1 MTKFYSLLFALL
13 MSTALLAQS
22 PPQSFSYQTVI
33 RDAGF
38 NVMANQEVVLRLSI
52 LEDEPQGL
60 MVYQEKHVETTSAIG
75 LVNLFI
81 GEGNISSG
89 SFEDI
94 DWANHTYFLQVEIDF
109 DSDDT
114 FIIMGTSQL
123 RSVPYALYALN
134 AGNTD
139 AGSVGPQG
147 EQGIQGATGAQ
158 GLPGTNGIDGTDGQ
172 DGTNGTNG
180 LPGADGTNGNDGAQG
195 ETGTQGPIGDTGLQG
210 IQGET
215 GEQGLPGFPG
225 INGQDGEDGID
236 GIDAVVDYDSLANLI
251 SVDSSFAAS
260 VSGGMGGGCDIHF
273 PDALNNIQPITWSLS
288 ISNSY
293 TVPSGKNLYI
303 TSTSGNGSYGIYVN
317 GIHIH
322 IGNEIGDE
330 NYLIFSEG
338 DVLTNYANGTSN
350 YLNFNGYLADENYF
364 ANCGGGG
371 SANSASN
378 ATIDSLTQVVSNID
392 SALNALT
399 SLFVFGCTD
408 ITALNYDPSANWDDG
423 SCDYNPQVAIGDEY
437 QGGIIFHI
445 FEQGDLEYVEG
456 EFHGLIAAPMDQSS
470 ASKWGCNG
478 TNISGADGI
487 YIGTGNQNTIDIWN
501 NPCLAGNDAAE
512 ICYNLSLNG
521 YDDWFLPSKDELDK
535 LFLNLDSQGLGD
547 LYNSYY
553 WSSSEFSSNQA
564 WVRNPAGLSTGYK
577 NYSGYYVRAIRAF

>member
-1 MTKFYSLLFALL
+1 
-13 MSTALLAQS
+13 
-22 PPQSFSYQTVI
+22 
-33 RDAGF
+33 
-38 NVMANQEVVLRLSI
+38 
-52 LEDEPQGL
+52 
-60 MVYQEKHVETTSAIG
+60 
-75 LVNLFI
+75 
-81 GEGNISSG
+81 
-89 SFEDI
+89 
-94 DWANHTYFLQVEIDF
+94 
-109 DSDDT
+109 
-114 FIIMGTSQL
+114 
-123 RSVPYALYALN
+123 
-134 AGNTD
+134 
-139 AGSVGPQG
+139 
-147 EQGIQGATGAQ
+147 
-158 GLPGTNGIDGTDGQ
+158 
-172 DGTNGTNG
+172 
-180 LPGADGTNGNDGAQG
+180 
-195 ETGTQGPIGDTGLQG
+195 
-210 IQGET
+210 
-215 GEQGLPGFPG
+215 
-225 INGQDGEDGID
+225 
-236 GIDAVVDYDSLANLI
+236 
-251 SVDSSFAAS
+251 
-260 VSGGMGGGCDIHF
+260 MGGGCDIHF
-273 PDALNNIQPITWSLS
+273 PDALNNIQPITWSLSISNSYTVPSGKNLYITSTSGNGSYGIYVNGIHIHIGNEIGDENYLIFSEGDVLTNYANGTSNYLNFNGYLVNKNVQPITWSLS